1 MEDEKQ
7 KYLEEDQLISLKTI
21 QLLAKAGYT
30 LLNRTLYQRKIKK
43 NCKIK
48 KPMDGALCRIQ
59 LHNVPSF
66 IWLYRSYGL

>member
-30 LLNRTLYQRKIKK
+30 LEEIKDILQGKQVEEQLLMQRDLLN
-43 NCKIK
+43 
-48 KPMDGALCRIQ
+48 IQ
-59 LHNVPSF
+59 LTNTKTM
-66 IWLYRSYGL
+66 LTLLD